1 MRLFLFQRIRL
12 TRFITLIEWASVYP
26 KSLKKTHYDKCLLAC
41 FSKEPPLLNMNYLTQ
56 TICHNHC

>member
-26 KSLKKTHYDKCLLAC
+26 KSLKKRTMANVFWHVSLRDTFC
-41 FSKEPPLLNMNYLTQ
+41 
-56 TICHNHC
+56 